1 MAPEVGTLT
10 WMTFTPKSLS
20 DEHWLWRQFSKDYL
34 HGDEDAS
41 LVVNG
46 SQHLSKGFQAKEDEE
61 YCYLLLTQSRTGR
74 PVRHGE
80 KSESS
85 RMLGSQYRVQHTE
98 CHSKERGQRRPG
110 QQEEQQDLD
119 KGSEVCSD
127 VKD

>member
-46 SQHLSKGFQAKEDEE
+46 SQHLSKEFQAKEDEE
-61 YCYLLLTQSRTGR
+61 YCYLLLTQTKSDRQASQTWR
-74 PVRHGE
+74 EIRKLENARVPV
-80 KSESS
+80 
-85 RMLGSQYRVQHTE
+85 
-98 CHSKERGQRRPG
+98 
-110 QQEEQQDLD
+110 
-119 KGSEVCSD
+119 
-127 VKD
+127 